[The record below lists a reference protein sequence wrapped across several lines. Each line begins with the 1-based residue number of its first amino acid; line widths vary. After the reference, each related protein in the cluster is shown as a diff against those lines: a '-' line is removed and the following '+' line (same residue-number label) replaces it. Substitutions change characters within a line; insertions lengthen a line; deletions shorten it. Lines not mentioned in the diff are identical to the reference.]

1 MMINSKEMLM
11 QDYQTY
17 YEGKTVLV
25 TGGAG
30 SIGTNLVRTLA
41 ELKVKQVIVLDD
53 LSAAYEWNIPSLP
66 NVLFVKGS
74 VTDEVALK
82 RVFNLRPQ
90 IVYHLSAFFA
100 NQNSV
105 DYPQKDLV
113 VNGLGTLLVF
123 QYCQLTG
130 VERVVYAS
138 SGCSIYGSAAP
149 LPLKEEFMSMHL
161 TTPYQITKMLG
172 ELYANFLYNH
182 YGLRVVKTR
191 FFNSYGPGEVP
202 GQYRNVIPNFI
213 FWALSGLPL
222 PFTGTGS
229 ETRDFTYVMDIVD
242 ALLRAGYFEKA
253 LGQEMNIA
261 SGAETNILQMAERI
275 NGLIRNK
282 AGIVRAPARVWDTK
296 KRLLA
301 SIDRA
306 RELIGYEPKMNF
318 DHGLEN
324 TIQWFKDNWE
334 NIRRDADFPPGSSSA
349 VQGVVVQRQFQ
360 KSEGEGGGAVSAER
374 DHENPCHF
382 PLL

>member
-1 MMINSKEMLM
+1 VKSVE
-11 QDYQTY
+11 DYKKY
-17 YEGKTVLV
+17 YEDKTVLI

-30 SIGTNLVRTLA
+30 AIGSNLTRTIA
-41 ELKVKQVIVLDD
+41 ELKARVVIVLDD

-82 RVFNLRPQ
+82 RVFASKPD
-90 IVYHLSAFFA
+90 IVYHLAAFFA

-105 DYPQKDLV
+105 DYPQRDLMT
-113 VNGLGTLLVF
+113 NGLGTLLIY
-123 QYCQLTG
+123 QYAQMCKT
-130 VERVVYAS
+130 ERVVYAS

-149 LPLKEEFMSMHL
+149 LPLKEDFMSMHL

-172 ELYANFLYNH
+172 ELYANFYYHH
-182 YGLRVVKTR
+182 YKVPIVKTR

-222 PFTGTGS
+222 PFTGTGG

-253 LGQEMNIA
+253 ISQEMNIA
-261 SGAETNILQMAERI
+261 SGHEVNILQMAERI
-275 NGLIRNK
+275 NEITGNK
-282 AGIVRAPARVWDTK
+282 AGIKKAEPRVWDTK

-301 SIDRA
+301 CIDRA
-306 RELIGYEPKMNF
+306 GDLLGYEPKMEFEN
-318 DHGLEN
+318 GLRE
-324 TIQWFKDNWE
+324 TIQWFQDHWVE
-334 NIRRDADFPPGSSSA
+334 IQRDAEFPPGMSA
-349 VQGVVVQRQFQ
+349 ATKGVVV
-360 KSEGEGGGAVSAER
+360 KK
-374 DHENPCHF
+374 
-382 PLL
+382 

>member
-1 MMINSKEMLM
+1 M
-11 QDYQTY
+11 QDYKGY
-17 YEGKTVLV
+17 FAGKNVLV

-30 SIGTNLVRTLA
+30 SIGSNLVRTLA
-41 ELKVKQVIVLDD
+41 GLKAKQVIILDD
-53 LSAAYEWNIPSLP
+53 LSAAYKWNIPSLS
-66 NVLFVKGS
+66 NVLFVQGS

-82 RVFNLRPQ
+82 RVFNLRPE
-90 IVYHLSAFFA
+90 IVYHLAAFFA

-105 DYPQKDLV
+105 DYPQKDLM

-123 QYCQLTG
+123 QYSQLIG

-213 FWALSGLPL
+213 FWALSGMPL
-222 PFTGTGS
+222 PFTGTGG

-242 ALLRAGYFEKA
+242 ALLRAGYFERA

-261 SGAETNILQMAERI
+261 SGRETNILQMAERI
-275 NGLIRNK
+275 NEITGNRT
-282 AGIVRAPARVWDTK
+282 GIMRAPARVWDTK

-306 RELIGYEPKMNF
+306 RELLGYEPQMDF
-318 DHGLEN
+318 DQGLEN
-324 TIQWFKDNWE
+324 TIRWFRDNWE
-334 NIRRDADFPPGSSSA
+334 NIRRDADFPPGSSAA
-349 VQGVVVQRQFQ
+349 VQGVVVKGIR
-360 KSEGEGGGAVSAER
+360 KSAKGTGRELTSR
-374 DHENPCHF
+374 
-382 PLL
+382 